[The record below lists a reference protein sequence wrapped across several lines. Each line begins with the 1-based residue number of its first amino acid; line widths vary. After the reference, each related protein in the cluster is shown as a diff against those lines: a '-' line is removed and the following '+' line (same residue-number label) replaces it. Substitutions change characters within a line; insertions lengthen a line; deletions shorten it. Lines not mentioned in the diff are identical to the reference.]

1 MRDGIDPKRSSTQE
15 MVAKVALGGVAVLL
29 LLLALLG
36 TWYPE
41 HVLLK
46 AVQKWQESIAAGV
59 AVLAAS
65 YAANFAL
72 AQLRQT
78 KDLEDTRLARQRRA
92 WLATMPSSMST
103 VADYAQ
109 RSYRYLLQQHAVA
122 IQAGGLTKERNP
134 VSRAPRFEESVL
146 SDVRSM
152 IEVAH
157 AGEAALYM
165 ELLSELQVHR
175 ARWRGRVRELRADQ
189 NILAATLE
197 NEMVE
202 AAELYARASNLLGA
216 ARPNALPEDKN
227 PMSRRKALWLMAP
240 RSEALPAVATMAERR
255 DTATPLTAP

>member
-1 MRDGIDPKRSSTQE
+1 MRDGRDSKRTSIQE
-15 MVAKVALGGVAVLL
+15 TVAKLALGAMAVFLLMLAVLG
-29 LLLALLG
+29 A
-36 TWYPE
+36 WYPE
-41 HVLLK
+41 HAFLK
-46 AVQKWQESIAAGV
+46 ALQKWQESIAAGV

-78 KDLEDTRLARQRRA
+78 KELEDTRLARQRRA

-122 IQAGGLTKERNP
+122 IQPGGLTKERNP
-134 VSRAPRFEESVL
+134 VEKAPRFQQSVL
-146 SDVRSM
+146 SEVRSM

-157 AGEAALYM
+157 AAEAALYE

-240 RSEALPAVATMAERR
+240 RSEALPAVATMAERL
-255 DTATPLTAP
+255 DAATPLTAP